1 MDVDHGAQ
9 QSPGAALPVNVQHSE
24 YLHRNIVQIPAFNS
38 WSSMLSNTTKLIKFN
53 QQFEMLTC
61 RNLIPLMAEVAN
73 TLEKMLEPLSSTMAE
88 AETTT
93 RSVWS
98 LHG

>member
-9 QSPGAALPVNVQHSE
+9 QSPGAALPVHVQHSE
-24 YLHRNIVQIPAFNS
+24 YLRRNSEQISAFNS

>member
-1 MDVDHGAQ
+1 M
-9 QSPGAALPVNVQHSE
+9 
-24 YLHRNIVQIPAFNS
+24 
-38 WSSMLSNTTKLIKFN
+38 IKFS
-53 QQFEMLTC
+53 QKFEMLTC

-93 RSVWS
+93 RSAPMS
-98 LHG
+98 QYG

>member
-1 MDVDHGAQ
+1 
-9 QSPGAALPVNVQHSE
+9 
-24 YLHRNIVQIPAFNS
+24 
-38 WSSMLSNTTKLIKFN
+38 
-53 QQFEMLTC
+53 MLTC

-98 LHG
+98 LHGGVDV

>member
-1 MDVDHGAQ
+1 MAHFK
-9 QSPGAALPVNVQHSE
+9 
-24 YLHRNIVQIPAFNS
+24 NIFNF
-38 WSSMLSNTTKLIKFN
+38 NFTKVIKFS
-53 QQFEMLTC
+53 QKFEMLTC

-93 RSVWS
+93 RSAPTS
-98 LHG
+98 